1 MKFCPKCGTLM
12 LPKKE
17 NEETKYSC
25 ACGYVEVAGDT
36 KITSAVKEK
45 KIEDVEKPKESS
57 DAQLPTCEMECE
69 ECGHK
74 ECYFWEI
81 QTRASD
87 EPPTRFYKCVK
98 CKHTWRE
105 YS

>member
-17 NEETKYSC
+17 AEGAKYSC
-25 ACGYVEVAGDT
+25 ACGYSEIAGDT
-36 KITSAVKEK
+36 KITSATKEK
-45 KIEDVEKPKESS
+45 IIEEVKTPSEDDVT
-57 DAQLPTCEMECE
+57 LPTCEMTCE
-69 ECGHK
+69 ECGHTT
-74 ECYFWEI
+74 CFFWDI

-87 EPPTRFYKCVK
+87 EPPTRFYRCVK
-98 CKHTWRE
+98 CKYTWRE